1 MSVACGIASTIERKM
16 NIHGL
21 QATYRRLFNENIIW
35 KLLRAEHAPYI
46 LAFIADLFPEQNE
59 VSYGRARNLLDEFIK
74 YSREQGV
81 WQTEFNAAYYLNAWI
96 KAGWL
101 REMDDLLSK
110 TDASETVLRFCRNL
124 DERSSGTS
132 ASHLRIVQ
140 DAVRDFVVAI
150 SENVDDRIGLLEQK
164 KAQIQKEIDDLHAG
178 VVTHLDVTQQRER
191 MREIYQQAS
200 ILTGDFR
207 RVEDEIRLLDKE
219 LRIEMIEGD
228 STRGEVLVSL
238 LQKEQLLALSDA
250 GSAFDGF
257 CQLLQDQDRS
267 TEFRE
272 QLRSILNHPVA
283 QQLSEQQRKYLGQ
296 LMRELARES
305 ERVFHVRRRTE
316 EGLRAYIE
324 SGAAVENRMI
334 DRLLS
339 QLEKQAVSLLE
350 QDCDLKTELKAD
362 LAVGSVQIDSPEKL
376 SLKSPDEHMDT
387 RGIQQQENSKQP
399 SSQMLHYLDS
409 VQIRVV
415 AEKVHKTLQQKGAMS
430 IAHLTQVHPLQA
442 GLEELVAYLR
452 IAKAVKATQLTE
464 QTEQIQFKDAS
475 GVHLQASIPTYYL
488 SAELFPE
495 NLDELAL

>member
-1 MSVACGIASTIERKM
+1 M
-16 NIHGL
+16 NIQGI
-21 QATYRRLFNENIIW
+21 QATYRRLYHESSVW
-35 KLLRAEHAPYI
+35 KLLRAENAPHI
-46 LAFIADLFPEQNE
+46 LAFIADLFVEETE
-59 VSYGRARNLLDEFIK
+59 VPYGRARSLLDEFIK
-74 YSREQGV
+74 YSREQGL
-81 WQTEFNAAYYLNAWI
+81 WQTENNAAYYLNSWI

-110 TDASETVLRFCRNL
+110 TDVSETVLRFCRNL
-124 DERSSGTS
+124 DERHSSTT

-150 SENVDDRIGLLEQK
+150 SDSIDDRVNLLEQK
-164 KAQIQKEIDDLHAG
+164 KAQIQQQIDDLHAG
-178 VVTHLDVTQQRER
+178 VVTQLNETEQRER
-191 MREIYQQAS
+191 IREIYQLAS

-207 RVEDEIRLLDKE
+207 RVEDEIRQLDKE
-219 LRIEMIEGD
+219 LRIEMIEGNA
-228 STRGEVLVSL
+228 SRGDVLL
-238 LQKEQLLALSDA
+238 TLMQKEQLLAKSDA

-283 QQLSEQQRKYLGQ
+283 QQLSEAQKKYLGQ

-305 ERVFHVRRRTE
+305 SRVFQVRRRTE

-324 SGAAVENRMI
+324 SGAALENRMI
-334 DRLLS
+334 ERLLS
-339 QLEKQAVSLLE
+339 QLEKQAVNLTLE
-350 QDCDLKTELKAD
+350 QQCDLKTEMQSD
-362 LAVGSVQIDSPEKL
+362 LAVGSVQISSPENFA
-376 SLKSPDEHMDT
+376 LKSPSEYMDT
-387 RGIQQQENSKQP
+387 RGVQQQQNRNEP

-409 VQIRVV
+409 VQVWAV
-415 AEKVHKTLQQKGAMS
+415 AEKTRNTLLKKGVMS
-430 IAHLTQVHPLQA
+430 IAHLTQEQPLQA

-452 IAKAVKATQLTE
+452 IAKAIKAPQLIE
-464 QTEQIQFKDAS
+464 QNEQVQFQDQH
-475 GVHLQASIPTYYL
+475 GVCLQASIPTYYL